1 MDEQSAPRTAR
12 GLARAEMTN
21 RILRHARGQ
30 LQDAGPGEL
39 SLRAIARDLGMAS
52 SAIYRYFS
60 SRDELLTALLVEVY
74 DELGG
79 TLEAAD
85 AAVRP
90 RTAYRRRFTAL
101 ARTLRAWALEH
112 PHDWALL
119 YGSPLPGYAAPPD
132 TVPAAGRATGAFIG
146 ILADAQARGLRPDSQ
161 GPRATRRARA
171 SVAGLVATLDAPVED
186 DLLLRGMT
194 AWSAVMGTISLE
206 LFGHLHRA
214 VVDYP
219 AYFDQ
224 LVDRV
229 ARGLGLD

>member
-74 DELGG
+74 GELGD
-79 TLEAAD
+79 TLQD
-85 AAVRP
+85 AQARVRP
-90 RTAYRRRFTAL
+90 RTAYGRRFTVL
-101 ARTLRAWALEH
+101 SRTLRSWAVQH

-119 YGSPLPGYAAPPD
+119 YGSPVPGYAAPQD
-132 TVPAAGRATGAFIG
+132 TVPAAGRTTGAFIG
-146 ILADAQARGLRPDSQ
+146 ILVDAQARGAGLRVD
-161 GPRATRRARA
+161 GPRPTRRALA
-171 SVAGLVATLDAPVED
+171 SVAGLLEQLDEPIDE

-194 AWSAVMGTISLE
+194 AWSAVMGSISLE

-224 LVDRV
+224 LVARV
-229 ARGLGLD
+229 VHDLGLD

>member
-74 DELGG
+74 GELGD
-79 TLEAAD
+79 TLQD
-85 AAVRP
+85 AQARVRP
-90 RTAYRRRFTAL
+90 RTAYGRRFTVL
-101 ARTLRAWALEH
+101 SRTLRSWAVQH

-119 YGSPLPGYAAPPD
+119 YGSPVPGYAAPQD
-132 TVPAAGRATGAFIG
+132 SVPAAGRTTGAFIG
-146 ILADAQARGLRPDSQ
+146 ILVDAQARG
-161 GPRATRRARA
+161 
-171 SVAGLVATLDAPVED
+171 
-186 DLLLRGMT
+186 
-194 AWSAVMGTISLE
+194 
-206 LFGHLHRA
+206 
-214 VVDYP
+214 
-219 AYFDQ
+219 
-224 LVDRV
+224 
-229 ARGLGLD
+229 